1 MQRATDRTSLSLTH
15 THTQQG
21 NLTSVYHASSPRL
34 RLLTQ
39 HDINSNHV
47 RKKGERKKKKTRAKE
62 RGTRTA
68 PNNKGIQAIMIQHPT
83 MDKLVMG
90 IIRVL

>member
-1 MQRATDRTSLSLTH
+1 MYTMPHHRVSDYSPNTILTVTTS
-15 THTQQG
+15 G
-21 NLTSVYHASSPRL
+21 KRG
-34 RLLTQ
+34 
-39 HDINSNHV
+39 
-47 RKKGERKKKKTRAKE
+47 KEKKKKTRAKE